1 MMMKMMMTD
10 YDDDYDYAIDD
21 VMVVM
26 MIRGLLR

>member
-21 VMVVM
+21 VIVVM
-26 MIRGLLR
+26 MISGLLR